1 MKEVFIKLLFL
12 LAGTAT
18 GWGIGMAVRMVVQ

>member
-18 GWGIGMAVRMVVQ
+18 GWGIGMAACMVVQ

>member
-18 GWGIGMAVRMVVQ
+18 GWVIGAAVQMIAQ